1 MRVSRR
7 ALALLTTA
15 IVAAQAVIVAVAVDR
30 AGPDQVADP
39 RVLAWSWLVVPLLG
53 LAAYLDLRPAL
64 VALAACAALH
74 LWVLPAA
81 PALPALLVSA
91 GAVLLGRLVAH
102 AARRE
107 LPGR

>member
-1 MRVSRR
+1 MRASRR
-7 ALALLTTA
+7 ALVLLTVA
-15 IVAAQAVIVAVAVDR
+15 IVAAQAVIVAIAVGR
-30 AGPDQVADP
+30 AGPAESADS

-64 VALAACAALH
+64 VALASCVALH
-74 LWVLPAA
+74 LWVLPDG
-81 PALPALLVSA
+81 PGLPALVVSA

-107 LPGR
+107 LPTH